1 MNPKSI
7 MIPHYPSQDNR
18 TTLVTRT
25 AVPIPTFTTSIPPD
39 ELRSLN
45 NVERFG
51 TPAQDKFPTFLIKSY
66 KANNLGM
73 KIMKAFLM
81 QVKNCGG
88 CDNALGHGK
97 KLVFLQTA
105 RDVLFDSNGVLNQ

>member
-1 MNPKSI
+1 
-7 MIPHYPSQDNR
+7 
-18 TTLVTRT
+18 
-25 AVPIPTFTTSIPPD
+25 
-39 ELRSLN
+39 
-45 NVERFG
+45 
-51 TPAQDKFPTFLIKSY
+51 
-66 KANNLGM
+66 
-73 KIMKAFLM
+73 MKAFLM